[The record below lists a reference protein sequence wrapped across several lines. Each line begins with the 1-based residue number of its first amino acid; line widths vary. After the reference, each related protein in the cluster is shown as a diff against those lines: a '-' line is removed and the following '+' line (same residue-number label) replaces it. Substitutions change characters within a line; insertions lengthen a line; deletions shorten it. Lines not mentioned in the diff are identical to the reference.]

1 MAVATAVAM
10 EAMGAMVATVE
21 AMVATAMARGPLMLS
36 PRLRLRPTGATD
48 MVATVVAMEAM
59 VATAVAMEAMAA
71 TDAATEAMAATAMA
85 RGPLMPSPDMAMVAT
100 DAATEAMVATV
111 VAMEVM
117 VAMA

>member
-1 MAVATAVAM
+1 
-10 EAMGAMVATVE
+10 MGEAMVATVE
-21 AMVATAMARGPLMLS
+21 AMVATATARGLLMLS

-48 MVATVVAMEAM
+48 MA
-59 VATAVAMEAMAA
+59 ATAVAMEAMAA

-117 VAMA
+117 VAMAATTDKSSATSVP